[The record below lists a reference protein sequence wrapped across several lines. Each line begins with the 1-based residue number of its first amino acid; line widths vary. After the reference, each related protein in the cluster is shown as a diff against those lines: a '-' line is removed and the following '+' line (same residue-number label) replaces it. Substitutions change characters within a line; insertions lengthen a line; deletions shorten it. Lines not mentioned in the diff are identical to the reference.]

1 MQNGWLTG
9 WKDIAKYIGRC
20 TKTAQMYA
28 RTYHMPV
35 RHLPGAVQ
43 ALPYE
48 IDQWLIEFDKI
59 KKKKR
64 KNKSNFL

>member
-9 WKDIAKYIGRC
+9 WKDIARYIGRC
-20 TKTAQMYA
+20 TKTAQK
-28 RTYHMPV
+28 YHKEYKMPV
-35 RHLPGAVQ
+35 RVFSYQVQ

-59 KKKKR
+59 RKR
-64 KNKSNFL
+64 EAEKT